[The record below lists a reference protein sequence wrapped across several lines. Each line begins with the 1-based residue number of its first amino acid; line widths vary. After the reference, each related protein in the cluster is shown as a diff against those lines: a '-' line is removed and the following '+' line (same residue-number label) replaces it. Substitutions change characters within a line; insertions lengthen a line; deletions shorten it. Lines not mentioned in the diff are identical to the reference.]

1 MIWRPHRYYG
11 IVSLFFQ
18 NEERKVVSGNT
29 KGNNNILL
37 PLQLQLAGQMCFK
50 ISRSAAL
57 FAAIVYYFNS

>member
-1 MIWRPHRYYG
+1 MVLFPF
-11 IVSLFFQ
+11 FFQ

-29 KGNNNILL
+29 ESKNNILL

-57 FAAIVYYFNS
+57 FAAFVYFLTADMVLGLGE